1 MSRILLI
8 DDDDAERKLASLHVS
23 RAGYNVEECIDG
35 LQALG
40 RALAEPPDLIL
51 CDLHMPG
58 LDGFG
63 VLSALRAQPQTAA
76 IPVIFL
82 TSQAQHGNFRKAMRL
97 GADDFLIKPVRREEL
112 LEAIASRLLRLELV
126 KSAPLPVLRQ
136 ESAPAGALD
145 GPAGAPEEP
154 AGAPELAQT
163 LGDYR
168 LESKIAKGG
177 SSTIYLAR
185 AKTFGPQVALKV
197 IHLDGKTPPDV
208 LSRFIN
214 EHEMLERLRHPNIV
228 QIYSQWFS
236 DHHAYIAMEYF
247 PGGDVRRLMNSDIS
261 VEVALAVLIQV
272 AGALG
277 AIHERGMVHRD
288 MKPDN
293 IMLRAD
299 GSLALADFGIATLKD
314 TRLSITA
321 HGEVFGT
328 PAYIAPEQA
337 SAQHVDH
344 RADLYALGVM
354 FFELLTGKKPYRA
367 ANTQALLYQHVNL
380 AIPEL
385 PAQFSHIQPLINVMM
400 AKNPDNRIANA
411 GMLID
416 MALEISEQSF

>member
-1 MSRILLI
+1 
-8 DDDDAERKLASLHVS
+8 
-23 RAGYNVEECIDG
+23 
-35 LQALG
+35 
-40 RALAEPPDLIL
+40 
-51 CDLHMPG
+51 
-58 LDGFG
+58 
-63 VLSALRAQPQTAA
+63 
-76 IPVIFL
+76 
-82 TSQAQHGNFRKAMRL
+82 
-97 GADDFLIKPVRREEL
+97 
-112 LEAIASRLLRLELV
+112 
-126 KSAPLPVLRQ
+126 
-136 ESAPAGALD
+136 
-145 GPAGAPEEP
+145 
-154 AGAPELAQT
+154 
-163 LGDYR
+163 
-168 LESKIAKGG
+168 
-177 SSTIYLAR
+177 
-185 AKTFGPQVALKV
+185 
-197 IHLDGKTPPDV
+197 
-208 LSRFIN
+208 
-214 EHEMLERLRHPNIV
+214 
-228 QIYSQWFS
+228 
-236 DHHAYIAMEYF
+236 
-247 PGGDVRRLMNSDIS
+247 
-261 VEVALAVLIQV
+261 V

-314 TRLSITA
+314 TKLSITA

-380 AIPEL
+380 PIPEL
-385 PAQFSHIQPLINVMM
+385 PAQFSHIQPLVNVMM